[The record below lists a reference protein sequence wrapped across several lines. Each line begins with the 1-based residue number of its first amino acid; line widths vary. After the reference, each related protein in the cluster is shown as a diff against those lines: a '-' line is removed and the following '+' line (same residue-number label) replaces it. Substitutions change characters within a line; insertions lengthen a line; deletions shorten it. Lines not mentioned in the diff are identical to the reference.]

1 MITDAQRIKGLI
13 EKSKESFFTSQ
24 NTKPPLINSGKPIG
38 IGDNLLNYD
47 DDYYSDEEPAE
58 LDANFVGKDYNDEDE
73 FYDYEEYDSIVNGK
87 RRVFENPLSKK
98 EVNRKPELSSD
109 NDYDYE
115 YYEDDNGLSISKAYN
130 LHSRSSK
137 VEPGTEQSFVKW
149 PQQTPIQR
157 RHSFSSIDHDNG
169 EYEDNTNHYF
179 EQEDFE
185 NDVYEK
191 EESNGHYAK
200 TSSELDSTGNYHI
213 TYDGKYKYHPNK
225 ETKGFIP
232 NYQQFIPSEKDSI
245 PSQEHSHHSMIP
257 IKKDFSQQG
266 KIYHCINYFTF
277 L

>member
-24 NTKPPLINSGKPIG
+24 NTKPSLINSGKPIG

-58 LDANFVGKDYNDEDE
+58 LDANFVGKDYDDEDE

-87 RRVFENPLSKK
+87 RRASENQNSKK
-98 EVNRKPELSSD
+98 ESNYQPELSSV
-109 NDYDYE
+109 NDYNYE
-115 YYEDDNGLSISKAYN
+115 YYEDDNGLSKAYN

-137 VEPGTEQSFVKW
+137 VEPGAEQSFVKW
-149 PQQTPIQR
+149 PQQIPIQR

-169 EYEDNTNHYF
+169 EYEDHTHHYY
-179 EQEDFE
+179 EQEDLE
-185 NDVYEK
+185 NDLYEK
-191 EESNGHYAK
+191 EETTGQYTK
-200 TSSELDSTGNYHI
+200 TNSELDSTSNYHI

-225 ETKGFIP
+225 ETKGFSP
-232 NYQQFIPSEKDSI
+232 NYHQFIPSKED
-245 PSQEHSHHSMIP
+245 PLHSMVP
-257 IKKDFSQQG
+257 NRKDFSQQG
-266 KIYHCINYFTF
+266 EICYCFGDFTF